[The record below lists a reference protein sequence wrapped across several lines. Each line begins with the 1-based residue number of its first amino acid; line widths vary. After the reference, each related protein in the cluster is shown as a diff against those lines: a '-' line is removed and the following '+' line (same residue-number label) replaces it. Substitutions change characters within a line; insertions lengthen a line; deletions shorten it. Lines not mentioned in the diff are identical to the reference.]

1 LILGD
6 GDLAFGE
13 PMTPLTHRN
22 FAIIAHIGWG
32 KSRRLLG

>member
-1 LILGD
+1 
-6 GDLAFGE
+6 
-13 PMTPLTHRN
+13 MTPLTHRN